1 MTTIIIYGSNFA
13 CCFLPKNTSR
23 VKNNSTLTLQ
33 QQQQQQQNSVKWLQL
48 SSFQTFKESQ
58 VMVKNFFNSF
68 LYGIR

>member
-33 QQQQQQQNSVKWLQL
+33 QQQQQQNSVKWLQL

-58 VMVKNFFNSF
+58 VMVKNFLIHFF
-68 LYGIR
+68 ME

>member
-23 VKNNSTLTLQ
+23 VKNNSTLTL

>member
-23 VKNNSTLTLQ
+23 LKNNSTLTL